1 MSMNSFIN
9 CNLGTIIAFSNC
21 ERKTTVGLLI
31 CLVLVPIITLCQMQ
45 CLASERWM
53 MIYTP
58 RYNKTV
64 EWFNSKHTPRKLFA
78 DSWLKTIVFKQ
89 STFLIDKESNQLSYD
104 ITKAQPFSTRHSAT
118 RDLWLLAPICSYS
131 RSSVQVRTSTE
142 DKLFPVKNLCCVIIA
157 ISSYERVLRLKTE
170 ARKAEHTKLLAPI
183 CSYSRSSVQVRTST
197 EDKLFPVKNLCCVI
211 IAISS
216 YERVLRLK
224 TEARKAEHTKYSKNL
239 GRSIRPRATEF
250 RDISW
255 KIQENYNNW
264 RCILALLKEFRN
276 PTYKRVVV
284 RWRNWLEA
292 EGRIA
297 PCHVKCKKWAL
308 LSLYFGFSAPLVVSR
323 LLFFAFLG
331 VFSGD

>member
-170 ARKAEHTKLLAPI
+170 ARKAEHTK
-183 CSYSRSSVQVRTST
+183 
-197 EDKLFPVKNLCCVI
+197 
-211 IAISS
+211 
-216 YERVLRLK
+216 
-224 TEARKAEHTKYSKNL
+224 YSKNL